1 MTAAENAKIAI
12 YGAGAMGTVLGALL
26 TLGGLKNVHLITRN
40 EKHVNGLNA
49 RGAQILCAAENTQL
63 TVPVTAL
70 LPAQMTEKYDV
81 IFLMTKQR
89 DNAKIAEF
97 LKDKLTTGGVVVTT
111 QNGLPERLLSS
122 VLGKDKVLGGVCTF
136 GANFLEN
143 GKTELTSAFLGMR
156 LEIGGGAAA
165 QRVVDALTPLCDVIG
180 KNFVCL
186 AENLEGIRWN
196 KLCINATF
204 STLSV
209 VTGQTFGYVATN
221 GRAKRVALAI
231 LRECFA
237 VQDALG
243 VPAEKMQGK
252 DLRKLFF
259 RKGFLGWQLGLTLL
273 PFAMKKHSRLTSGML
288 ADIKKGK
295 KCEVDYIAGAVLDLA
310 KQTGV
315 ETPNLALA
323 VEIVHGIENGL
334 YEITPKNLAFFD

>member
-1 MTAAENAKIAI
+1 MKIAI
-12 YGAGAMGTVLGALL
+12 HGAGAMGTTLGALMQKA
-26 TLGGLKNVHLITRN
+26 GIDVHLFARN
-40 EKHVNGLNA
+40 PAHISALKSF
-49 RGAQILCAAENTQL
+49 GATVVCSAENKEIC
-63 TVPVTAL
+63 VPVSAFL
-70 LPAQMTEKYDV
+70 IDDMTEKYDV

-89 DNAKIAEF
+89 DNVEIAQF
-97 LKDKLTTGGVVVTT
+97 LKDKLTESGVVVTT

-122 VLGKDKVLGGVCTF
+122 VLGKEKVLGGVCTF

-165 QRVVDALTPLCDVIG
+165 QRVVDALMPLCDVIG
-180 KNFVCL
+180 ENFVCL
-186 AENLEGIRWN
+186 AENLDGIRWN

-209 VTGQTFGYVATN
+209 VTGQTFGYVAKN
-221 GRAKRVALAI
+221 GRAKRVALDI
-231 LRECFA
+231 LRECFS

-243 VPAEKMQGK
+243 VRAEKMQGK

-259 RKGFLGWQLGLTLL
+259 RKGFFGRTLGLFLL
-273 PFAMKKHSRLTSGML
+273 PIAMKKHSRLTSGML

-310 KQTGV
+310 RQTGV

-334 YEITPKNLAFFD
+334 YEITPKNLAFFE